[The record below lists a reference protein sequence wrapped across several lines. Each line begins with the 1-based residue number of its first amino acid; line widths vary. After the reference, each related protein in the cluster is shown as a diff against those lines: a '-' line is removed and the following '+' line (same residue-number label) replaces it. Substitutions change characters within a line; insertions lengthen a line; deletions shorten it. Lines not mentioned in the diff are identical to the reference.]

1 MMDLVGTLAGEL
13 GIAPTHVAGALKL
26 LEQDNTIP
34 FIARYRKEQTG
45 SMDEVVLRSLRDR
58 SQYLTELEQ
67 RRHTVLESIEA
78 QGKLTPDLRAQ
89 IDAAVSKQVLEDL
102 YLPYRPKRRTRAT
115 IAREKG
121 LEPLAQAL
129 FIERLPDAEADAE
142 GAR

>member
-78 QGKLTPDLRAQ
+78 QGKLTPDLRVQ